1 MWTIMYVNI
10 NTYIIHHK
18 VNYNIYIYTYMW
30 DILWCRN
37 SEMQS
42 NMIEHMDKNHG
53 MEGSMKTIAK
63 KTTKNNEKAMNIDKN
78 NGDTDENVKKSIKT
92 IEKTM
97 NAFEIERF
105 RTKFAETRIKKK
117 TARKYT
123 PPNIH
128 MFLVC
133 ELIHYAILQD
143 SLLLNWSNSSA
154 SWWSISWGRM
164 WARLIG

>member
-1 MWTIMYVNI
+1 
-10 NTYIIHHK
+10 
-18 VNYNIYIYTYMW
+18 
-30 DILWCRN
+30 
-37 SEMQS
+37 
-42 NMIEHMDKNHG
+42 MIEQMDKNHG

-63 KTTKNNEKAMNIDKN
+63 KTTKTIEKAVNIDKN
-78 NGDTDENVKKSIKT
+78 TGDIDENVTKSIKT

-105 RTKFAETRIKKK
+105 RTKIPEARLEKK
-117 TARKYT
+117 ARTYT

-154 SWWSISWGRM
+154 IW
-164 WARLIG
+164 